1 MWISWMVL
9 ARAEPG
15 SVTVPL
21 ELWETRTAPQAQQ
34 GEPAAVAI
42 SRSLTGK
49 VERGRLVGELTLEVA
64 VLGGAVDIPVIG
76 HDVTLVDATLDGR
89 TVVPRLGEPFATV
102 RAGPGEHLVKVR
114 FVQGTP
120 TERFGRSLELLLP
133 PGGPTALDMVIPEQP
148 VEATLSTG
156 VIVGSSADGQHTRVL
171 GWVDARGKVALTWQ
185 RKAEHAEKE
194 DQADLVARLD
204 ALVEV
209 GEDVAT
215 GIARVD
221 YDVRSGSVDQLRLDV
236 PPGVEVLDAT
246 GPAVLQW
253 YTSRT
258 ETGSTLEILLR
269 EVADDQAQATVRFQY
284 PVERGAEIP
293 LMLPWPKDHVPT
305 EGVVGTLAPAGFEV
319 ATARVEQAKELD
331 PRDVP
336 RSVLDLS
343 ADPVRQAFSFE
354 QAPQIALRVE
364 RQPEISVSTTRIDDL
379 QGLTVLVDDG
389 GEVGKLRLTVRNTTR
404 QVLTVDLPEGA
415 RLTHCFRDG
424 LPLRPATEEGRPER
438 VLVPLTRS
446 EQQGPANHV
455 VQPGDT
461 LSGIALRYRGDGS
474 AWRSIA
480 EANPMIDAQALDVG
494 SVLTVPASSDGAAE
508 RSFVLELAWERRAPA
523 VGSLGWRELAVPTL
537 DLEVMSAD
545 WHVYLPER
553 LEVVWTRTPLVLD
566 GRPDPLARLLDGLVS
581 AALPVSEAYA
591 GSGSDWDSG
600 SAGYQNILSNRKAL
614 YEKKQKDS
622 VEQRTDPFPLVGRK
636 YALHGSLLGSSPLSL
651 KVAFLDKGLAGWLR
665 WVVLVLAALAVIAAA
680 LRPRASTLAGLGAV
694 LAGGMLLGSGLLG
707 TWSQLAWG
715 VDLGLLVVLARYAAS
730 LPMPMGQLVGSA
742 AVVAGSLAL
751 VALCSGS
758 PLMVLMPLLAG
769 LAWTAA
775 AGRTR

>member
-21 ELWETRTAPQAQQ
+21 EVWEQRTAPRAQQ
-34 GEPAAVAI
+34 GEPAAVPI
-42 SRSLTGK
+42 RRSLTGK
-49 VERGRLVGELTLEVA
+49 VERGRLVGELALEVA

-76 HDVTLVDATLDGR
+76 HDVTLVDALLDGR

-102 RAGPGEHLVKVR
+102 RAGPGEHLVQVR

-120 TERFGRSLELLLP
+120 NERFGRSLELSLP
-133 PGGPTALDMVIPEQP
+133 PGGPTALDLLVPEQP

-156 VIVGSSADGQHTRVL
+156 VIVESTSDGQRTQLR
-171 GWVDARGKVALTWQ
+171 GWVDAQGKVALTWQ
-185 RKAEHAEKE
+185 RKAEHAEQQDE
-194 DQADLVARLD
+194 ADLVARLD

-246 GPAVLQW
+246 GPSVLQW

-258 ETGSTLEILLR
+258 ETGSTLEVLLR
-269 EVADDQAQATVRFQY
+269 EVASDQAQATVRFQY
-284 PVERGAEIP
+284 PVERGADLP
-293 LMLPWPKDHVPT
+293 LMLPWPAGHVPT
-305 EGVVGTLAPAGFEV
+305 AGVVGTLAPAGFEV
-319 ATARVEQAKELD
+319 ATTRVEQAKELD

-354 QAPQIALRVE
+354 QTPQIALRVE
-364 RQPEISVSTTRIDDL
+364 RQPELSVSTTRIDDL

-446 EQQGPANHV
+446 EQQGPATHV
-455 VQPGDT
+455 VQPGET
-461 LSGIALRYRGDGS
+461 LSGIALRYRGSGG

-480 EANPMIDAQALDVG
+480 DANPVINPDALTVG
-494 SVLTVPASSDGAAE
+494 TVLTVPASTDGAAE
-508 RSFVLELAWERRAPA
+508 RSFVLELAWERRAPP

-545 WHVYLPER
+545 WHVYLPAR
-553 LEVVWTRTPLVLD
+553 LEVVWTRTPLVLE
-566 GRPDPLARLLDGLVS
+566 GRRDPLARLVDGIVS
-581 AALPVSEAYA
+581 AALPATDAYA
-591 GSGSDWDSG
+591 GGDSWEDEV
-600 SAGYQNILSNRKAL
+600 GYQNILSNRKAV
-614 YEKKQKDS
+614 YEKKQKDT

-636 YALHGSLLGSSPLSL
+636 YALHGSLLGTGPLSL
-651 KVAFLDKGLAGWLR
+651 GVAFLDRSL
-665 WVVLVLAALAVIAAA
+665 VSVLHWMVLALAAATVIAAA
-680 LRPRASTLAGLGAV
+680 LRPRASTFAALGAV

-707 TWSQLAWG
+707 TWAQLAWG
-715 VDLGLLVVLARYAAS
+715 VDLGLLVVLARFGAA
-730 LPMPMGQLVGSA
+730 LPLPLPQLAGSA
-742 AVVAGSLAL
+742 VVVAGSMLIM
-751 VALCSGS
+751 ALCSGS
-758 PLMVLMPLLAG
+758 PLMVLLPLLAG
-769 LAWTAA
+769 LCWTVAVR
-775 AGRTR
+775 RTR